1 MADAQITCP
10 SCGHQFPVS
19 DALSAQIRDTLEANL
34 RSDFDKRLKRA
45 VTQAET
51 QAREQMAPEFKLL
64 TEQLAEARGKAAEA
78 QQAEL
83 ALRKKAEAVEARAR
97 ELDLEI
103 ARRLAVEKQRL
114 EESLRRA
121 AGEEQ
126 ALKLREKDK
135 QIDDLK
141 KLVEEMKRKS
151 EQGSQERQGEVLE
164 LDIEERLSALF
175 HHDQIRPVPKGM
187 RGADL
192 VQEVCGSG
200 GQACGTIVWETKN
213 TRNWSPAWIDK
224 LKEDQRAVGASLAV
238 LVSVALPGEIREFGR
253 VNGVWV
259 ASLNAWPALAL
270 ALREQLVA
278 VAFARATSEGR
289 QEKMAL
295 LYDYLSGEAFHQ
307 RVEAIVEAFTAMQTQ
322 LNGERRAMERLWRE
336 REKQI
341 ERVITHTAGMYGEV
355 RGLVGASLPEIP
367 ALTLE
372 GVAGLL
378 EGDTP

>member
-97 ELDLEI
+97 ELDLEV
-103 ARRLAVEKQRL
+103 ARRLDVEKQRL
-114 EESLRRA
+114 EESLRRT

-175 HHDQIRPVPKGM
+175 PHDIVRPVPKGM

-200 GQACGTIVWETKN
+200 GQVCGTIVWETKN

-238 LVSVALPGEIREFGR
+238 LVTVALPADVRDFGR
-253 VNGVWV
+253 IGGVWV
-259 ASLNAWPALAL
+259 ASVSAWPALAL

-295 LYDYLSGEAFHQ
+295 LYDYLSGEAFHH

-322 LNGERRAMERLWRE
+322 LHGERRAMERLWRE

-378 EGDTP
+378 EGDGP

>member
-97 ELDLEI
+97 ELDLEV
-103 ARRLAVEKQRL
+103 ARRLDVEKQRL
-114 EESLRRA
+114 EESLRRT

-175 HHDQIRPVPKGM
+175 PHDIVRPVPKGM

-200 GQACGTIVWETKN
+200 GQVCGTIVWETKN

-238 LVSVALPGEIREFGR
+238 LVTVALPADVRDFGR
-253 VNGVWV
+253 VGGVWV
-259 ASLNAWPALAL
+259 ASVSAWPALAL

-295 LYDYLSGEAFHQ
+295 LYDYLSGEAFHH
-307 RVEAIVEAFTAMQTQ
+307 RVEAIVEAFTAMQAQ
-322 LNGERRAMERLWRE
+322 LHGERRAMERLWRE

-378 EGDTP
+378 EGDGP

>member
-1 MADAQITCP
+1 MGEVKIACP
-10 SCGHQFPVS
+10 SCGHHFPVS
-19 DALSAQIRDTLEANL
+19 DALSAQIRDTMEANL
-34 RSDFDKRLKRA
+34 RADFDKRLKREVA
-45 VTQAET
+45 MAE
-51 QAREQMAPEFKLL
+51 QHARDQVAPELKLL
-64 TEQLAEARGKAAEA
+64 TEQLAEARRKATEA

-83 ALRKKAEAVEARAR
+83 ALRKKSEAVEERAR
-97 ELDLEI
+97 GLDLEV
-103 ARRLAVEKQRL
+103 ARRLDAEKQRL

-141 KLVEEMKRKS
+141 RLVEEMKRKS

-164 LDIEERLSALF
+164 LDIEERLIALF
-175 HHDQIRPVPKGM
+175 PRDVIRPVSKGM

-192 VQEVCGSG
+192 VQEVCDSL
-200 GQACGTIVWETKN
+200 GQACGAVVWETKN

-238 LVSVALPGEIREFGR
+238 LVSVALPAEVREFGR

-270 ALREQLVA
+270 ALREQLIA

-295 LYDYLSGEAFHQ
+295 LYDYLSGEGFRQ

-322 LNGERRAMERLWRE
+322 LHGERRAMERLWRE

-378 EGDTP
+378 EDAG

>member
-1 MADAQITCP
+1 MADVQITCP
-10 SCGHQFPVS
+10 GCGHRFPVS
-19 DALSAQIRDTLEANL
+19 DALSAQIRSALEANL
-34 RSDFDKRLKRA
+34 RADFDQRLKRA
-45 VTQAET
+45 VAQAET
-51 QAREQMAPEFKLL
+51 QAREQTGPEIKLL
-64 TEQLAEARGKAAEA
+64 SEQLAEARRKATEA

-83 ALRKKAEAVEARAR
+83 ALRKKAEAVEARAH
-97 ELDLEI
+97 ELDLEV
-103 ARRLAVEKQRL
+103 ARRVDAEKQRL

-141 KLVEEMKRKS
+141 RLVEEMKRKS

-164 LDIEERLSALF
+164 LDIEERLTALF
-175 HHDQIRPVPKGM
+175 PHDVVRPVPKGM

-192 VQEVCGSG
+192 MHEVCGSG
-200 GQACGTIVWETKN
+200 GQVCGTIVWETKN

-238 LVSVALPGEIREFGR
+238 LVTVALPAEVRDFGR
-253 VNGVWV
+253 IGGVWV

-270 ALREQLVA
+270 ALREQLIA

-295 LYDYLSGEAFHQ
+295 LYDYLSGEAFRQ
-307 RVEAIVEAFTAMQTQ
+307 RIEAIVEAFTAMQSQ
-322 LNGERRAMERLWRE
+322 LHGERRAMERLWRE

-378 EGDTP
+378 EGDGP

>member
-1 MADAQITCP
+1 MTDVQITCP
-10 SCGHQFPVS
+10 SCGHRFPVS
-19 DALSAQIRDTLEANL
+19 GALSAQIRDTIESNL
-34 RSDFDKRLKRA
+34 RTDFDKRLKREVA
-45 VTQAET
+45 QAEKH
-51 QAREQMAPEFKLL
+51 AREQAVPELNLL
-64 TEQLAEARGKAAEA
+64 KEQLAEARDKATEA
-78 QQAEL
+78 QKAEL
-83 ALRKKAEAVEARAR
+83 ALRKKSEAVAARER
-97 ELDLEI
+97 ELDLEVS
-103 ARRLAVEKQRL
+103 RRLDAEKQLL
-114 EESLRRA
+114 EEALRRA

-164 LDIEERLSALF
+164 LDIEERLIALF
-175 HHDQIRPVPKGM
+175 PHDIVRPVPKGM

-192 VQEVCGSG
+192 VQDVCGSG
-200 GQACGTIVWETKN
+200 GQVCGTIVWETKN

-224 LKEDQRAVGASLAV
+224 LKEDQRALGASLAV
-238 LVSVALPGEIREFGR
+238 LVSVALPAEVRDFGR
-253 VNGVWV
+253 INGVWV

-270 ALREQLVA
+270 ALREQLIA
-278 VAFARATSEGR
+278 VAFARAASEGR

-295 LYDYLSGEAFHQ
+295 LYDYLSGEAFRQ
-307 RVEAIVEAFTAMQTQ
+307 RIQAIVEAFTAMQTQ
-322 LNGERRAMERLWRE
+322 LHGERRAMERLWRE

-372 GVAGLL
+372 GVAGLI
-378 EGDTP
+378 EGDGL

>member
-1 MADAQITCP
+1 MSDVQITCP
-10 SCGHQFPVS
+10 NCGHRFPVS
-19 DALSAQIRDTLEANL
+19 DALSAQIRDTMEANL
-34 RSDFDKRLKRA
+34 RADFDKRLKREVA
-45 VTQAET
+45 LAEKH
-51 QAREQMAPEFKLL
+51 AHEQMAPELKLL
-64 TEQLAEARGKAAEA
+64 TEQLAEARGKAAAA

-83 ALRKKAEAVEARAR
+83 ALRKKAEAVEARGR
-97 ELDLEI
+97 ELDLEV
-103 ARRLAVEKQRL
+103 ARRLDAEKQRL

-141 KLVEEMKRKS
+141 ALVEEMKRKS

-164 LDIEERLSALF
+164 LDIEERLGALF
-175 HHDQIRPVPKGM
+175 PHDQIRPVPKGM

-295 LYDYLSGEAFHQ
+295 LYDYLSGEAFHR

>member
-1 MADAQITCP
+1 MSDAQITCP
-10 SCGHQFPVS
+10 SCGHEFPIS
-19 DALSAQIRDTLEANL
+19 DALSAQIRSALEMNL
-34 RSDFDKRLKRA
+34 RVDFDRRLKHA

-51 QAREQMAPEFKLL
+51 QAREQMAPELKLL
-64 TEQLAEARGKAAEA
+64 SEQLDEARRKAVEA
-78 QQAEL
+78 QHAEL
-83 ALRKKAEAVEARAR
+83 VLRKKAEAVEERAR
-97 ELDLEI
+97 ELDLEVSRKLD
-103 ARRLAVEKQRL
+103 AERQRL
-114 EESLRRA
+114 EENLRRT

-126 ALKLREKDK
+126 ALRLREKDK

-164 LDIEERLSALF
+164 LDIEERLSTLF
-175 HHDQIRPVPKGM
+175 PHDVVRPVPKGM

-192 VQEVCGSG
+192 MQEVCGKG
-200 GQACGTIVWETKN
+200 GQVCGTIIWETKN

-238 LVSVALPGEIREFGR
+238 LVSVALPAEVREFGR

-259 ASLNAWPALAL
+259 VGLNVWPALAL
-270 ALREQLVA
+270 ALREQLIA
-278 VAFARATSEGR
+278 VAFARAASEGR

-295 LYDYLSGEAFHQ
+295 LYDYLSGEAFRQ
-307 RVEAIVEAFTAMQTQ
+307 RIQAIVEAFTAMQTQ
-322 LNGERRAMERLWRE
+322 LHGERRAMERLWRE

-372 GVAGLL
+372 GVAGLI
-378 EGDTP
+378 EGDGL

>member
-1 MADAQITCP
+1 MSDAQITCP
-10 SCGHQFPVS
+10 SCGHRFPIS
-19 DALSAQIRDTLEANL
+19 DALSAQIRGTLETDL
-34 RSDFDKRLKRA
+34 RAEYDLRQQRLVA
-45 VTQAET
+45 QAET
-51 QAREQMAPEFKLL
+51 RTREQMAPELNLL
-64 TEQLAEARGKAAEA
+64 TEQLAEARRKAAEA

-83 ALRKKAEAVEARAR
+83 ALRKKAEAVEERAR
-97 ELDLEI
+97 GLDLEV
-103 ARRLAVEKQRL
+103 ARRLDAERQRL
-114 EESLRRA
+114 EETLRRA

-141 KLVEEMKRKS
+141 GLVEEMKRKS

-164 LDIEERLSALF
+164 LDIEERLSTLF
-175 HHDQIRPVPKGM
+175 PHDVIRPVPKGM

-200 GQACGTIVWETKN
+200 GQVCGTIVWETKN

-238 LVSVALPGEIREFGR
+238 LVSVALPGEVREFGR

-270 ALREQLVA
+270 ALREQLIA

-322 LNGERRAMERLWRE
+322 LHGERRAMERLWRE

-378 EGDTP
+378 EGDNP

>member
-1 MADAQITCP
+1 MADVQITCP
-10 SCGHQFPVS
+10 SCGHRFPVS
-19 DALSAQIRDTLEANL
+19 DALSAQIRDTMEANL
-34 RSDFDKRLKRA
+34 RADFDKRLKREIA
-45 VTQAET
+45 QAEK
-51 QAREQMAPEFKLL
+51 QAREQLAPELKLL
-64 TEQLAEARGKAAEA
+64 AEQLAEARRKAADA

-83 ALRKKAEAVEARAR
+83 ALRKKAEAVEERAR
-97 ELDLEI
+97 ELDLEVS
-103 ARRLAVEKQRL
+103 RRLDAERQRL

-135 QIDDLK
+135 QIEDLK

-164 LDIEERLSALF
+164 LDIEERLAALF
-175 HHDQIRPVPKGM
+175 PHDSVRPVPKGM

-200 GQACGTIVWETKN
+200 GQVCGTIVWETKN

-224 LKEDQRAVGASLAV
+224 LKEDQRAMGASLAV
-238 LVSVALPGEIREFGR
+238 LVSVALPAEVRDFGR
-253 VNGVWV
+253 IGGVWV
-259 ASLNAWPALAL
+259 ASLAAWPALTV
-270 ALREQLVA
+270 ALREQLIA
-278 VAFARATSEGR
+278 VAFARATAEGR

-295 LYDYLSGEAFHQ
+295 LYDYLSGEAFRQ
-307 RVEAIVEAFTAMQTQ
+307 RVEAIVEAFTAMQAQ
-322 LNGERRAMERLWRE
+322 LHGERRAMERLWRE

-372 GVAGLL
+372 GVAGLI
-378 EGDTP
+378 EGDGP